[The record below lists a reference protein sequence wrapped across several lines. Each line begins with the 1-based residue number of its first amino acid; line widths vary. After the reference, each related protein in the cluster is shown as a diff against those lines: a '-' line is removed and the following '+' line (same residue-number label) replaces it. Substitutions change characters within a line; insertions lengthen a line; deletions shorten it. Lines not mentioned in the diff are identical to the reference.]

1 MSANSHLQVQ
11 RKSPVSR
18 EFLNATLRAVEGQ
31 NQPWRLA
38 SEDKQ
43 PALFDFSLMPRFG
56 VRGAASAE
64 YLQNRDVP
72 LPTKV
77 NEVIAADKT
86 RWVARLGK
94 TEYWVFGASDNQDSS
109 EQMSGLQSHKDGCYP
124 VPCDEGR
131 AWFVIDH
138 PMRAEMMAKLCG
150 VDLRD
155 TTFALG
161 AIAQT
166 SVARVNAVVMHHSLC
181 ERAVF
186 SIFSDTASASYLWH
200 ALLDALE
207 EYGSGFGA
215 LADIF
220 E

>member
-1 MSANSHLQVQ
+1 MGDNSHSQVQ

-18 EFLNATLRAVEGQ
+18 EFLNAKLREVEGQ

-38 SEDKQ
+38 SSDKQ

-56 VRGAASAE
+56 VRGTASAE
-64 YLQNRDVP
+64 YLQNRDIP

-77 NEVIAADKT
+77 NEVIPAEET
-86 RWVARLGK
+86 RWVARLGM
-94 TEYWVFGASDNQDSS
+94 TEYWVIGASGNQDPS
-109 EQMSGLQSHKDGCYP
+109 EQMSGLQSHADGCYP
-124 VPCDEGR
+124 VPCDESR
-131 AWFVIDH
+131 AWFVVDH
-138 PMRAEMMAKLCG
+138 PMRAEIMAKLCG

-155 TTFALG
+155 TTFALS

-166 SVARVNAVVMHHSLC
+166 SVARVNAIVMHHSLC

-215 LADIF
+215 LADIL